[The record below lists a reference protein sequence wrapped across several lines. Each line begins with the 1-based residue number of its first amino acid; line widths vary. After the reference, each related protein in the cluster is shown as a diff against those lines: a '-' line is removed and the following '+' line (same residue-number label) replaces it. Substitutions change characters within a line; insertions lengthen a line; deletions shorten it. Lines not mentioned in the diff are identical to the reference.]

1 MTETAYIGL
10 GSNLGDREAYL
21 KAGLSELSAH
31 PEVQIKKVSSIY
43 ETTPIGYTRQPLFLN
58 AVAALETT
66 IPAPSLLLKMQDIE
80 AHHQR
85 QRTIH
90 WGPRTLDLDLLLYG
104 SKQIDS
110 PDLMLPH
117 PHLTERCFV
126 LAPLCEIAPTL
137 RHPGTDRS
145 LQSHYQ
151 SLDCARQLRRIHTS
165 QPVLHSRSSCT

>member
-1 MTETAYIGL
+1 MTEMAYIGL

-21 KAGLSELSAH
+21 KAGLSELNSL
-31 PEVQIKKVSSIY
+31 PEVQIKTVSSVY
-43 ETTPIGYTRQPLFLN
+43 ETTPVGYTRQPFFLN
-58 AVAALETT
+58 AVAALETI
-66 IPAPSLLLKMQDIE
+66 IPARSLLLKMQDIE

-85 QRTIH
+85 QRIIH

-104 SKQIDS
+104 RQQIDS
-110 PDLMLPH
+110 PELMLPH

-137 RHPGTDRS
+137 RHPCTNRL

-151 SLDCARQLRRIHTS
+151 SLDCARQLRRIDT
-165 QPVLHSRSSCT
+165 PELVLHNCSTFT